1 MRSIFLQP
9 NSPRGRIEYVAKSMP
24 NVAYDTAYVVAH
36 TVGADRDAIILARR
50 SGAQL
55 PVEVFSADKPH
66 PSEALIGWVAQQLA
80 AGQRAVRKQQSTPE
94 LYNGLVFTL
103 EAKLPQIAVWVENTK
118 PNLGTVSVAQAVAE
132 ASAFKPPESTAPVPQ
147 GEVIY
152 RFADGWTVQNLTTR
166 EQIFADGIHVQ
177 NCLRED
183 RYGPRYARAV
193 KKGTTQI
200 LSLRSPHGIPRVS
213 IEYDLKNKYFKQVYA
228 KQNTALGATL
238 ESLKSDDV
246 QGAEELW
253 AAIQKYKPRIQELIL
268 QKFNGDESGLLLID
282 VPLPDDTKKIQEVN
296 FEVYTC
302 RLPESVQEI
311 GLIMY
316 LEKYKYPL
324 PSSLKQI
331 TDVTLKE
338 EYRYPLPES
347 LKSVRNMLIV
357 DYSLPVHGFSVES
370 LTVFA
375 YYQFPL
381 DGIINVTKRL
391 VFEPVT
397 DRASERTSA
406 RRARLLA
413 ARLRKRSR
421 LDQSEWVKYQWP
433 IPQHVKLET
442 LSMLSLDGYN
452 YPLPANLKRLKGVLQ
467 LGSYDFMLPASLK
480 SVGDLILNGY
490 SHPLPPSLSEVKR
503 RVELVGYPIEFPEHL
518 KRAGLVSVVSEDLE
532 DCPYPFPVPSGF
544 QMDTDFTRQQNT
556 IVPEK
561 RGGKRSSKRKGES
574 GHPSAVGIAGIE
586 EILSN
591 RPIEEGVEVIGLS
604 GEEMSYAMS
613 QSEEVDLADMVPRF
627 SLVGYSHPLPST
639 LKRIN
644 ADLNLYGYDYPL
656 PSSLKKINGELQVN
670 CYNHSLP
677 RGLEADTLIV
687 ARYGRSLPLA
697 LIRNASSVILTSEAP
712 KLPAGI
718 RAIKGDLVL
727 QRYNHPLPSD
737 IVIIGGSLYASNSGA
752 PLPAN
757 LKNIGSHFRLSYLSA
772 PLPESIESVGGSIT
786 LDGYTHRLPESLK
799 FVGGGISLSEYEQP
813 LPPGLLPEK
822 GYDDTEGYPHPI
834 PGQTPELKPNRVTRR
849 PRSSRRPVRRM
860 SRTSR
865 LPARRTSRGWKTS
878 RSRSLRR
885 KTSKR

>member
-1 MRSIFLQP
+1 MPYGYLRP

-36 TVGADRDAIILARR
+36 TVGADRDAVVLARR
-50 SGAQL
+50 SNGPL

-66 PSEALIGWVAQQLA
+66 PNEAMIGWVAQQLA
-80 AGQRAVRKQQSTPE
+80 AGQRAVRKQQATPE
-94 LYNGLVFTL
+94 QYSQLVFTL
-103 EAKLPQIAVWVENTK
+103 EAKLPQIAVWAENTK
-118 PNLGTVSVAQAVAE
+118 PNLSAVSVAQAVAE

-147 GEVIY
+147 GEVVY

-183 RYGPRYARAV
+183 RYGPTYARDV
-193 KKGTTQI
+193 KRGKTQI

-213 IEYDLKNKYFKQVYA
+213 IEYDPKNKYFKQVYA
-228 KQNTALGATL
+228 KQNTSLGATL
-238 ESLKSDDV
+238 ESLKRDDV

-253 AAIQKYKPRIQELIL
+253 EAIQKYKPRIQELIL
-268 QKFNGDESGLLLID
+268 QKFNGDESALLLID
-282 VPLPDDTKKIQEVN
+282 VPLPDDTKEIQEVD

-302 RLPESVQEI
+302 RLPEGLEKI
-311 GLIMY
+311 GLIIN
-316 LEKYKYPL
+316 LEEYKYPL
-324 PSSLKQI
+324 PGSLKQI
-331 TDVTLKE
+331 IDVALKGG
-338 EYRYPLPES
+338 YRYPLPES
-347 LKSVRNMLIV
+347 LKSVHNMLIV
-357 DYSLPVHGFSVES
+357 DYSLPVHGFSVEN

-375 YYQFPL
+375 YYQFPI
-381 DGIINVTKRL
+381 DGIINATKSL

-397 DRASERTSA
+397 DLASGRTSA
-406 RRARLLA
+406 RHAARRAGRA
-413 ARLRKRSR
+413 ARLRRGSR
-421 LDQSEWVKYQWP
+421 PDQSEWVKYQWP
-433 IPQHVKLET
+433 IPKHCTLET

-480 SVGDLILNGY
+480 SVGTLILNGY
-490 SHPLPPSLSEVKR
+490 SHPLPPSLSEVTR

-532 DCPYPFPVPSGF
+532 DCPYEFPVPSGF
-544 QMDTDFTRQQNT
+544 QTDTDLTRQQNT

-561 RGGKRSSKRKGES
+561 RGGKRYSRRKA
-574 GHPSAVGIAGIE
+574 SAVGGIAGIE

-604 GEEMSYAMS
+604 DEEMLFALS
-613 QSEEVDLADMVPRF
+613 QAEGRDSTDMVPRF

-644 ADLNLYGYDYPL
+644 ANLVLYGYDYPL
-656 PSSLKKINGELQVN
+656 PSSLTKINGELLVN

-697 LIRNASSVILTSEAP
+697 LIRNASSIALTSEAS

-718 RAIKGDLVL
+718 RATKGDLVL

-737 IVIIGGSLYASNSGA
+737 IVIIGGSVWANNSGA
-752 PLPAN
+752 ALPAN
-757 LKNIGSHFRLSYLSA
+757 LKKIGRSLRLSERSA
-772 PLPESIESVGGSIT
+772 PLPESLESVGGSMM
-786 LDGYTHRLPESLK
+786 LHGYTHRLPQSLK
-799 FVGGGISLSEYEQP
+799 FVGGSINLSDYEQP
-813 LPPGLLPEK
+813 LPPGLLPK
-822 GYDDTEGYPHPI
+822 GGYDDTEGYPHPI
-834 PGQTPELKPNRVTRR
+834 PGQTPELQPNRMA
-849 PRSSRRPVRRM
+849 PR

-865 LPARRTSRGWKTS
+865 RAMRRTSRGRKTS
-878 RSRSLRR
+878 RR
-885 KTSKR
+885 